1 MPPGCFGARLC
12 CWLCSLVL
20 LPVQEST
27 SRCEDTCMLTLL
39 GSPFLGTPANFPSPW
54 SCGDP
59 AGQGEEEEQTQLCVG
74 QPLCSVWRSSF
85 RFLDRGRNRCCCVP
99 AFSPTIECVLLTATR
114 FYGDWLLSVCFW
126 ELLELRFEWAAL
138 LGKLFYENRTSH
150 LQGCAVLHTTS
161 PCSV

>member
-1 MPPGCFGARLC
+1 MPGCAVGFVRWFCFLCKNPLPGVRTRVCSPCWAAPSWALQPSSPHLGAVGIPQGR
-12 CWLCSLVL
+12 
-20 LPVQEST
+20 EKER
-27 SRCEDTCMLTLL
+27 SRHSCAL
-39 GSPFLGTPANFPSPW
+39 AN
-54 SCGDP
+54 
-59 AGQGEEEEQTQLCVG
+59 
-74 QPLCSVWRSSF
+74 LCSVWRSSF
-85 RFLDRGRNRCCCVP
+85 RFLDRGRNRCRCVP